1 MDAVLFVL
9 IGGLFALIGA
19 LPLIF
24 FQRRGGLNLRWW
36 LTAAPFLVTGG
47 ALPLIYLGLVPV
59 WLLPQ
64 PVALAFTV
72 LATLAASFA
81 LALIAYTLGIHRRRI
96 ALWHQSDDAPEEIVT
111 DGPYRLVRHPFYTA
125 FLAALVAA
133 VLAAPSPVT
142 LVCLLWGFAALFLTA
157 RREERR
163 LLGSALG
170 ATYET
175 YMRRTGRFLPLTG

>member
-19 LPLIF
+19 LPVIF

-36 LTAAPFLVTGG
+36 LTAAPFFVAGA
-47 ALPLIYLGLVPV
+47 ALPVTYLGLAPI
-59 WLLPQ
+59 WQLPQ
-64 PVALAFTV
+64 PVALAFTI

-81 LALIAYTLGIHRRRI
+81 LALTTYTLGIHRRRI

-125 FLAALVAA
+125 FLAALLAA
-133 VLAAPSPVT
+133 VFAAPSTVT

-163 LLGSALG
+163 LLGSTLG
-170 ATYET
+170 ATYEA
-175 YMRRTGRFLPLTG
+175 YMRRTGHFLPLRG